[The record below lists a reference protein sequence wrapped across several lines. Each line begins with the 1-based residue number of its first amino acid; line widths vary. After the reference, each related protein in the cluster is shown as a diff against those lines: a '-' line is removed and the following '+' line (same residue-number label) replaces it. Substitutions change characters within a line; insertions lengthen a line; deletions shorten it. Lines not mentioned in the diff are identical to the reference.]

1 MDPEHRQQ
9 RQSHQGVDLCEADGR
24 DSKNQRT
31 QGDAFPG
38 SANVTRY
45 QPRWWT
51 GGTASIKLSGITETE
66 GRISFAMEEAE
77 APGDYL
83 SVYDVVNG
91 TSNTTT
97 NVKVRGY
104 IVGYAKSTFTEK
116 SVEFSAPATVE
127 SNIVLADSET
137 ETYYANCIPVQ
148 LMAASDARN
157 ALNLKT
163 NPGMLG
169 AYVELYGDLERY
181 MLVNGLK
188 SVREYTIL
196 SNGNVSIDEIGRLPT
211 TMTTTMPNGSTC
223 RACACLPESTSDGI
237 YIRRTAN
244 SAEKVTIKR

>member
-1 MDPEHRQQ
+1 M
-9 RQSHQGVDLCEADGR
+9 
-24 DSKNQRT
+24 
-31 QGDAFPG
+31 
-38 SANVTRY
+38 
-45 QPRWWT
+45 
-51 GGTASIKLSGITETE
+51 
-66 GRISFAMEEAE
+66 
-77 APGDYL
+77 
-83 SVYDVVNG
+83 
-91 TSNTTT
+91 
-97 NVKVRGY
+97 
-104 IVGYAKSTFTEK
+104 
-116 SVEFSAPATVE
+116 EFSAPATVE

-223 RACACLPESTSDGI
+223 RACACLLRARLTASTYAAQPILQRKSQSN
-237 YIRRTAN
+237 A
-244 SAEKVTIKR
+244 K